1 MPNWCDNTITLKHSD
16 PTMIKRAHD
25 ALERGEFLNEFHPV
39 PLDLKIVAG
48 RVGSDED
55 AEQQALVLQENANRD
70 KYGYANWYDWC
81 VNEWGTKWDVGDE
94 GSATLNED
102 GSLTAS
108 FNSAWAPPIEAYR
121 MLEDLGFEIKAYYFE
136 GGMMFAGIYE
146 DGDDDYYEIGGMN
159 SEQINAELPKELDE
173 MFGISEQVE
182 EYESEE
188 ADDE

>member
-16 PTMIKRAHD
+16 PTMIKRAQD

-39 PLDLKIVAG
+39 PPDLKIVAG
-48 RVGSDED
+48 RVGNDED
-55 AEQQALVLQENANRD
+55 AHQQALGLQEEANL
-70 KYGYANWYDWC
+70 KNHGYRNWYDWC

-146 DGDDDYYEIGGMN
+146 DGDDDYYDVGNMN
-159 SEQINAELPKELDE
+159 SEQIDAELPEELNE
-173 MFGISEQVE
+173 MFGISEQVA

>member
-1 MPNWCDNTITLKHSD
+1 MPNWVDNTITLKHSD

-39 PLDLKIVAG
+39 PLDLQIVAG
-48 RVGSDED
+48 RLGDDES

-173 MFGISEQVE
+173 MFGISEQVA

>member
-48 RVGSDED
+48 KVGDDED

-70 KYGYANWYDWC
+70 KYGYTNWYDWC

-102 GSLTAS
+102 GSLSAS

>member
-1 MPNWCDNTITLKHSD
+1 MPNWCVNTITLKHSD

-48 RVGSDED
+48 RVGGDED

-102 GSLTAS
+102 GSLSAS

-173 MFGISEQVE
+173 MFGISDSME

>member
-1 MPNWCDNTITLKHSD
+1 MPNWVDNTITLKHSD

-39 PLDLKIVAG
+39 PLDLQIVAG
-48 RVGSDED
+48 RLGDDES

-108 FNSAWAPPIEAYR
+108 FNSAWSPPIEAYR
-121 MLEDLGFEIKAYYFE
+121 MLEDLGFKIKAYYFE

>member
-1 MPNWCDNTITLKHSD
+1 MPNWCNNSVEIRHTD
-16 PTMIKRAHD
+16 PAMIKRAHD

-39 PLDLKIVAG
+39 PPDLKIVAG
-48 RVGSDED
+48 RVGDDED
-55 AEQQALVLQENANRD
+55 AEQQALVLQENANRA
-70 KYGYANWYDWC
+70 KYGYTNWYDWC

-108 FNSAWAPPIEAYR
+108 FDSAWAPPIEAYR
-121 MLEDLGFEIKAYYFE
+121 VLEDLGFEIKAYYFE

-146 DGDDDYYEIGGMN
+146 DGDDDYYEVGSMN
-159 SEQINAELPKELDE
+159 SSEAFDLLPEDLNE
-173 MFGISEQVE
+173 MFGISEQIE

-188 ADDE
+188 AEDE

>member
-48 RVGSDED
+48 KVGDDED

-102 GSLTAS
+102 GSLSAS

>member
-39 PLDLKIVAG
+39 PPDLKIVAG
-48 RVGSDED
+48 RVGDDED
-55 AEQQALVLQENANRD
+55 AEQQALVLQENANRA
-70 KYGYANWYDWC
+70 KYGYTNWYDWC

-94 GSATLNED
+94 GSAALNED

-108 FNSAWAPPIEAYR
+108 FDSAWAPPIEAYR
-121 MLEDLGFEIKAYYFE
+121 VLEDLGFEIKAYYFE

>member
-39 PLDLKIVAG
+39 PPDLKIVAG
-48 RVGSDED
+48 RVGDDET
-55 AEQQALVLQENANRD
+55 AEQQALVLQENANRA
-70 KYGYANWYDWC
+70 KYGYTNWYDWC

-146 DGDDDYYEIGGMN
+146 DGDDDYYEVGSMN
-159 SEQINAELPKELDE
+159 SSEAFDLLPEDLNE
-173 MFGISEQVE
+173 MFGISEQIE
-182 EYESEE
+182 QYESEE
-188 ADDE
+188 AEDE

>member
-39 PLDLKIVAG
+39 PPDLKIVAG
-48 RVGSDED
+48 RVGDDES

-121 MLEDLGFEIKAYYFE
+121 MLENLGFEIKAYYFE

>member
-1 MPNWCDNTITLKHSD
+1 MNK
-16 PTMIKRAHD
+16 
-25 ALERGEFLNEFHPV
+25 
-39 PLDLKIVAG
+39 
-48 RVGSDED
+48 
-55 AEQQALVLQENANRD
+55 
-70 KYGYANWYDWC
+70 
-81 VNEWGTKWDVGDE
+81 WGTKWDVGGD

-121 MLEDLGFEIKAYYFE
+121 VLEDLGFEIKAYYFE

>member
-1 MPNWCDNTITLKHSD
+1 MPNWVDNTITLKHSD

-39 PLDLKIVAG
+39 PPDLKIVAG
-48 RVGSDED
+48 RVGGDED

-108 FNSAWAPPIEAYR
+108 FNSAWSPPIEAYR
-121 MLEDLGFEIKAYYFE
+121 MLEYLGFKIKAYYFE

>member
-1 MPNWCDNTITLKHSD
+1 MPNWVDNTITLKHSD

-39 PLDLKIVAG
+39 PLDLQIVAG
-48 RVGSDED
+48 RLGDDES

-108 FNSAWAPPIEAYR
+108 FNSAWSPPIEAYR
-121 MLEDLGFEIKAYYFE
+121 MLEDLGFKIKAYYFE

-146 DGDDDYYEIGGMN
+146 DGDDDYYEVGLMN
-159 SEQINAELPKELDE
+159 SEQIDAELPKELDE

>member
-1 MPNWCDNTITLKHSD
+1 MPNWVDNTITLKHSD

-39 PLDLKIVAG
+39 PPDLKIVAG
-48 RVGSDED
+48 RVGGDED

>member
-1 MPNWCDNTITLKHSD
+1 M
-16 PTMIKRAHD
+16 
-25 ALERGEFLNEFHPV
+25 
-39 PLDLKIVAG
+39 KIVAG
-48 RVGSDED
+48 RVGGDED

-102 GSLTAS
+102 GSLSAS

>member
-39 PLDLKIVAG
+39 PPDLKIVAG
-48 RVGSDED
+48 RVGDDES
-55 AEQQALVLQENANRD
+55 AEQQALVLQENANRA

-102 GSLTAS
+102 GSLSAS

>member
-48 RVGSDED
+48 KVGDDED

-102 GSLTAS
+102 GSLSAS

-146 DGDDDYYEIGGMN
+146 DGDDDYYEIGGMK

>member
-1 MPNWCDNTITLKHSD
+1 MPNWVDNTITLKHSD

-39 PLDLKIVAG
+39 PLDLQIVAG
-48 RVGSDED
+48 RLGDDES

-108 FNSAWAPPIEAYR
+108 FNSAWSPPIEAYR

>member
-48 RVGSDED
+48 RVGDDEN
-55 AEQQALVLQENANRD
+55 AEQQALVLQENANRA
-70 KYGYANWYDWC
+70 KYGYTNWYDWC
-81 VNEWGTKWDVGDE
+81 VNKWGTKWDVGGD

-121 MLEDLGFEIKAYYFE
+121 VLEDLGFEIKAYYFE

-146 DGDDDYYEIGGMN
+146 DGDDDYYEVGSMN
-159 SEQINAELPKELDE
+159 SSEAFDLLPEDLNE
-173 MFGISEQVE
+173 MFGISDSMEQ
-182 EYESEE
+182 YEAEE

>member
-48 RVGSDED
+48 RVGDDED

>member
-48 RVGSDED
+48 RVGGDED

-81 VNEWGTKWDVGDE
+81 VYEWGTKWDVGDE

>member
-1 MPNWCDNTITLKHSD
+1 MPNWCNNSVEIRHTD
-16 PTMIKRAHD
+16 PAMIKRAHD

-39 PLDLKIVAG
+39 PPDLKIVAG
-48 RVGSDED
+48 RVGDDET
-55 AEQQALVLQENANRD
+55 AEQQALVLQENANRA
-70 KYGYANWYDWC
+70 KYGYTNWYDWC
-81 VNEWGTKWDVGDE
+81 VNEWGTKWDVGSE
-94 GSATLNED
+94 GSATLNKD

-108 FNSAWAPPIEAYR
+108 FDSAWAPPIEAYR

-173 MFGISEQVE
+173 MFGISDSME

>member
-39 PLDLKIVAG
+39 PPDLKIVAG
-48 RVGSDED
+48 RVGGDED

>member
-1 MPNWCDNTITLKHSD
+1 MPNWVDNTITLKHSD

-39 PLDLKIVAG
+39 PPDLKIVAG
-48 RVGSDED
+48 RVGGDED

-146 DGDDDYYEIGGMN
+146 DGDDDYYEVGLMN
-159 SEQINAELPKELDE
+159 SEQIDAELPKELDE

>member
-1 MPNWCDNTITLKHSD
+1 MPNWVDNTITLKHSD

-39 PLDLKIVAG
+39 PLDLQIVAG
-48 RVGSDED
+48 RLGDDES

-108 FNSAWAPPIEAYR
+108 FNSAWSPPIEAYR
-121 MLEDLGFEIKAYYFE
+121 MLEDLGFKIKAYYFE

-146 DGDDDYYEIGGMN
+146 DGDDDYYEVGLMN
-159 SEQINAELPKELDE
+159 SEQIDAELPKELDE
-173 MFGISEQVE
+173 MFGISEQVA

>member
-39 PLDLKIVAG
+39 PLDLQIVAG
-48 RVGSDED
+48 RLGDDES

-108 FNSAWAPPIEAYR
+108 FNSAWSPPIEAYR
-121 MLEDLGFEIKAYYFE
+121 MLEDLGFKIKAYYFE

>member
-1 MPNWCDNTITLKHSD
+1 MPNWCNNSVEIRHTD
-16 PTMIKRAHD
+16 PAMIKRAHD

-48 RVGSDED
+48 RVGDDEN
-55 AEQQALVLQENANRD
+55 AEQQALVLQENANRA
-70 KYGYANWYDWC
+70 KYGYTNWYDWC

-102 GSLTAS
+102 GSLSAS

-146 DGDDDYYEIGGMN
+146 DGDDDYYEVGSMN
-159 SEQINAELPKELDE
+159 SSEAFDLLPEDLNE
-173 MFGISEQVE
+173 MFGISEQIE
-182 EYESEE
+182 QYESEE
-188 ADDE
+188 AEDE

>member
-102 GSLTAS
+102 GSLSAS

>member
-1 MPNWCDNTITLKHSD
+1 MPNWCNNSVEIRHTD
-16 PTMIKRAHD
+16 PAMIKRAHD

-39 PLDLKIVAG
+39 PPDLKIVAG
-48 RVGSDED
+48 RVGDDED
-55 AEQQALVLQENANRD
+55 AEQQALVLQENANRA
-70 KYGYANWYDWC
+70 KYGYTNWYDWC
-81 VNEWGTKWDVGDE
+81 VNKWGTKWDVGGD

-121 MLEDLGFEIKAYYFE
+121 VLEDLGFEIKAYYFE